1 MLKRNNGFTLV
12 EMIVVIAII
21 GIMSA
26 IAVPNIY
33 SFAAGM
39 NRRAACR
46 DLYSTLQKT
55 RMNAIRQQ
63 DNEWSVEFTSSM
75 YKVEYCDRNNVCK
88 DIIKTNLSKYPG
100 INIAIP
106 AGTIV
111 FNPDGTVSKLDGTA
125 INTVTAIFTDAKG
138 YPSQVE
144 VFASGRIKS
153 S

>member
-1 MLKRNNGFTLV
+1 MRKDKGFTLV
-12 EMIVVIAII
+12 EMMVVIAIMAI
-21 GIMSA
+21 VSA

-39 NRRAACR
+39 KRRAACS

-63 DNEWSVEFTSSM
+63 DTQWKVEFTSST
-75 YKVEYCDRNNVCK
+75 YKVVSSDGKSIV
-88 DIIKTNLSKYPG
+88 TNFSEYPG
-100 INIAIP
+100 INISIP
-106 AGTIV
+106 AGTVV
-111 FNPDGTVSKLDGTA
+111 FNPDGTASKLDGTA
-125 INTVTAIFTDAKG
+125 INTITATFTDAKG
-138 YPSQVE
+138 YPSQVD

>member
-1 MLKRNNGFTLV
+1 
-12 EMIVVIAII
+12 
-21 GIMSA
+21 
-26 IAVPNIY
+26 
-33 SFAAGM
+33 
-39 NRRAACR
+39 
-46 DLYSTLQKT
+46 
-55 RMNAIRQQ
+55 
-63 DNEWSVEFTSSM
+63 M

>member
-1 MLKRNNGFTLV
+1 MRKDKGFTLV
-12 EMIVVIAII
+12 EMMVVIAIMAI
-21 GIMSA
+21 VSA
-26 IAVPNIY
+26 IAIPNIY
-33 SFAAGM
+33 SFSAGM
-39 NRRAACR
+39 KRRAASSA
-46 DLYSTLQKT
+46 LYSTLHKT
-55 RMNAIRQQ
+55 RMYAIRQPDIQ
-63 DNEWSVEFTSSM
+63 WKVEFTAST
-75 YKVEYCDRNNVCK
+75 YKVVSSDGKNIV
-88 DIIKTNLSKYPG
+88 TNFAEYPG

-106 AGTIV
+106 PGTVV